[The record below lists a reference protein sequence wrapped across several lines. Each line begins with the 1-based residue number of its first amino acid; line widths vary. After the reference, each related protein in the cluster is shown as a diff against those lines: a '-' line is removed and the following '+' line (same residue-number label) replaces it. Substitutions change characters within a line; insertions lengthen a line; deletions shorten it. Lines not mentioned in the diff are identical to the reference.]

1 MILFAIFIYIAVLV
15 LIGFLSGLLRADTE
29 EWILFATLWPL
40 IIGWLVL
47 QAIALI
53 GYCIG
58 EKLKNGDHK

>member
-1 MILFAIFIYIAVLV
+1 M
-15 LIGFLSGLLRADTE
+15 LIGFLSGLLKADTE

-53 GYCIG
+53 GYLIG
-58 EKLKNGDHK
+58 EKLRNGDYR